1 MIRFVLRRV
10 LAAVPIG
17 LVVTLGVFA
26 LVFAMPGDPL
36 RELAGDKPVPPS
48 VMAAKRQQFHL
59 DEPFLVQYGLYM
71 KDIAAGDFGETFTG
85 QDIGEQLR
93 LRVPVTLQLAMLA
106 NLFQWVIALLF
117 GTYAGF
123 RRNGLVDRALMVSTL
138 FVLAVP
144 LLVLAFTVQ
153 FVFGVELKW
162 LPVSGVEGGF
172 PTSYLLPALIIA
184 AVSFAAVARV
194 LRTSIV
200 EAVNSDFVK
209 TARAKGLGEQRVL
222 WRHILPN
229 AMLPV
234 VTLAGFEL
242 AGVFAGAVL
251 TESIFNLPGLG
262 QFLFQAIRLK
272 EGGVVV
278 LLSMLA
284 FVSFVLINLLVDVLY
299 GLLDPRV
306 RHV

>member
-1 MIRFVLRRV
+1 MIRFVLSRT
-10 LAAVPIG
+10 LAAVPVG
-17 LVVTLGVFA
+17 LVLTLGVFA

-36 RELAGDKPVPPS
+36 LELAGDKPIPPS
-48 VMAAKRQQFHL
+48 VMAAKREQFHL
-59 DEPFLVQYGLYM
+59 DEPFFVQYALYM
-71 KDIAAGDFGETFTG
+71 KDMLVGNFGQTFAG
-85 QDIGEQLR
+85 QDIGEQLA
-93 LRVPVTLQLAMLA
+93 LRIPVTLQLALLA
-106 NLFQWVIALLF
+106 NLFQWIIALLF

-123 RRNGLVDRALMVSTL
+123 KRNGAVDRLLMASTL
-138 FVLAVP
+138 FLLAVP
-144 LLVLAFTVQ
+144 LLVLAFTAQ

-162 LPVSGVEGGF
+162 LPVSGAGAGF
-172 PTSYLLPALIIA
+172 PMSYLLPGLLLGIA
-184 AVSFAAVARV
+184 GFAGVARV

-200 EAVNSDFVK
+200 ESVNSDFVK

-234 VTLAGFEL
+234 VTIAGYDF
-242 AGVFAGAVL
+242 AGIFAGAVL

-262 QFLFQAIRLK
+262 QFLFQAIRFK

-284 FVSFVLINLLVDVLY
+284 FVSFVLINLIVDILY

-306 RHV
+306 RHG